1 MTAARSVGPL
11 EALSGFG
18 IVSTSVAV
26 VTGYSFRRVGE
37 SSWKRERRLADQCS
51 SYADVLFSVLSAVS
65 TLLRSIA
72 RIARPIRKRKRR
84 GRGLY
89 SRGDH
94 CSACIAASIC
104 FTKPSWQSF
113 ICCLIQCC
121 GCEAYLMKLGGEKY
135 RIMDLKCKPTRHYSF
150 TERVVAYG
158 ACPNCGT
165 SVMVSIDKKGFPVHE
180 WKYKT

>member
-1 MTAARSVGPL
+1 MRRARTAGPS
-11 EALSGFG
+11 EALTGFG
-18 IVSTSVAV
+18 IVSTCAAV
-26 VTGYSFRRVGE
+26 VGGYSFRRVGE
-37 SSWKRERRLADQCS
+37 SSWKRERRLASQCED
-51 SYADVLFSVLSAVS
+51 YRNMLFGLVSAVG
-65 TLLRSIA
+65 TLFGRIA
-72 RIARPIRKRKRR
+72 RIAKPTTRKRKR

-94 CSACIAASIC
+94 CAACIAASIC

-121 GCEAYLMKLGGEKY
+121 GCQAYLMKLGGEKY

-150 TERVVAYG
+150 TEKVVAYG
-158 ACPNCGT
+158 VCPNCGT

-180 WKYKT
+180 WKFKT